1 MKNSTLSLEGLLLL
15 CLLLIGLYGAKTM
28 LRGEEASPEVAA
40 PRQESPA
47 MVLVPTT
54 DNTTYDGYY

>member
-28 LRGEEASPEVAA
+28 LEGEESSPELAA
-40 PRQESPA
+40 PRQEAPA
-47 MVLVPTT
+47 MVVVPDT
-54 DNTTYDGYY
+54 DFNYEYR

>member
-28 LRGEEASPEVAA
+28 LKGEDASPELAA

-47 MVLVPTT
+47 MVMVPNA
-54 DNTTYDGYY
+54 DNTTYEYR